1 MNVIKKAF
9 NKIQALILG
18 NKNNTSI
25 DTVTL
30 KKVLKYIGKYKL
42 LLPISALLA
51 LISVALT
58 LYVPILIGNAIDA
71 IIGKGNVNFTTVKD
85 NLLLAGL
92 MIGIIALSNWLM
104 NTINNR
110 ISYHVLGDI
119 RNTAFKKVVNLPLSY
134 IDSTPHGDIVNR
146 VINDT
151 DKFAEGLL
159 LTFTQVFTGLLTIIG
174 TLVFML
180 VINWKIALA
189 VVFLTPLSIVIAN
202 YIGKE
207 TYHMHTERSKT
218 EAEQASFINETLGNQ
233 KLVRAFGQEERLKD
247 NYNGISEKLE
257 KTTLRAMFFSSLT
270 NPTTR
275 FVNNMVY
282 AVVALIG
289 ACVVISGENNA
300 FTVGQF
306 SVLLSYTNQYTKP
319 FNEISGIFA
328 EFQSALAS
336 AKRVF
341 NLIEAPSEVN
351 DTQDALNLNEPSGD
365 VSINNVNFS
374 YDGETKIIE
383 DLTLSVK
390 SGSRIAIVGPTGC
403 GKTTLINLLMRFYD
417 VNSGEIS
424 IDGVNIKNIQ
434 KKSLRT
440 SYGMVLQD
448 TWLKQATVK
457 ENIAF
462 GRPDATDEEI
472 ICAAKR
478 AHAHS
483 FIKRLEKG
491 YDTVIGEGGEGLS
504 QGQKQLICIAR
515 VILNLPPM
523 LILDEAT
530 SSIDTRTE
538 IKIQKALSDMMQ
550 GRTSFIVAHRLSTVK
565 ESDLILVMNNGKII
579 EQGTHDELL
588 NKEGF
593 YYELY
598 NSQFAHQNNIN

>member
-9 NKIQALILG
+9 NKIKALILG

-51 LISVALT
+51 LVSVALT

-189 VVFLTPLSIVIAN
+189 VVFLTPLSIIVAN

-207 TYHMHTERSKT
+207 TYHLHTERSKT

-247 NYNGISEKLE
+247 SYNGISEKLE
-257 KTTLRAMFFSSLT
+257 KTTLKAIFFSSLT

-275 FVNNMVY
+275 FVNNIVY
-282 AVVALIG
+282 AAVALIG
-289 ACVVISGENNA
+289 AFAVISGENAA

-319 FNEISGIFA
+319 FNEISSIFA

-336 AKRVF
+336 AKRVL
-341 NLIEAPSEVN
+341 NLIEEPSEIS
-351 DTQDALNLNEPSGD
+351 DTQNALNLNKPNGD

-374 YDGETKIIE
+374 YDGETKIIK
-383 DLTLSVK
+383 DLTLSVE

-424 IDGVNIKNIQ
+424 VDGVDIKNIQ

-462 GRPDATDEEI
+462 GRHDATDEEI

-565 ESDLILVMNNGKII
+565 EADLILVMNNGKIV
-579 EQGTHDELL
+579 EQGTHSELL
-588 NKEGF
+588 SKEGF